1 LDAEPGRSFG
11 SALTRNTED
20 GVSLSIFLQQ
30 LINGVSLGS
39 LYSLIAIG
47 YTMVY
52 GILRLINF
60 AHGDVLMMGC
70 YFAFYGVLIF
80 SLPWWVS
87 FPVALAVTALLG
99 VAIDRGAYLPVR
111 KAPRISALITAI
123 GVSFLLENLALVV
136 FGGRPKAFHRPA
148 VLGHVL
154 QWGEVQMITLSLWIP
169 AITLLLILVLLAIIF
184 RTRTGRAMRAISR
197 DMETVR
203 LMGVDV
209 NRITSITFALGS
221 ALAAAGGILWALKYP
236 QIDPYMGIVPGLK
249 AFVAAVLGGIGN
261 VAGAAIGGLLLGVL
275 EIMLIA
281 FMPGLAGYKDAFA
294 FLILIGIL
302 LFRPIGIMGE
312 KLPE

>member
-1 LDAEPGRSFG
+1 MTF
-11 SALTRNTED
+11 
-20 GVSLSIFLQQ
+20 SIFLQQ
-30 LINGVSLGS
+30 LINGISLGS
-39 LYSLIAIG
+39 LYGLVAIG

-60 AHGDVLMMGC
+60 AHGDVLMIGC
-70 YFAFYGVLIF
+70 YLAFYAFLIF

-87 FPVALAVTALLG
+87 FPMAILFTALLG
-99 VAIDRGAYLPVR
+99 IALDRGAYLPVR

-123 GVSFLLENLALVV
+123 GVSFLLENLALVL

-148 VLGHVL
+148 LFGQVIE
-154 QWGEVQMITLSLWIP
+154 WGDLYFLTLSIWIPTITLFSI
-169 AITLLLILVLLAIIF
+169 ILLLLVVY
-184 RTRTGRAMRAISR
+184 RTRTGMAMRAISR

-221 ALAAAGGILWALKYP
+221 ALAAAGGIMWALKFP
-236 QIDPYMGIVPGLK
+236 QIDPYMGIIPGLK
-249 AFVAAVLGGIGN
+249 GFVAAVLGGIGN
-261 VAGAAIGGLLLGVL
+261 VIGAALGGLLLGLL
-275 EIMLIA
+275 EIMLVA
-281 FMPGLAGYKDAFA
+281 LLPSLGGYKDAFA

-312 KLPE
+312 KLPD

>member
-1 LDAEPGRSFG
+1 MSF
-11 SALTRNTED
+11 SNL
-20 GVSLSIFLQQ
+20 LQQ
-30 LINGVSLGS
+30 LINGLSLGS
-39 LYSLIAIG
+39 LYGLIAIG

-70 YFAFYGVLIF
+70 YFAFYAILIF
-80 SLPWWVS
+80 SLPWWAS
-87 FPVALAVTALLG
+87 FPISILLTALLG
-99 VAIDRGAYLPVR
+99 IAIDRGAYLPVR
-111 KAPRISALITAI
+111 RAPRISALITAI
-123 GVSFLLENLALVV
+123 GLSFLLENLALVI
-136 FGGRPKAFHRPA
+136 FGGRPKAFGRPA
-148 VLGHVL
+148 LF
-154 QWGEVQMITLSLWIP
+154 GEVLVWGDVRFLTLSLWIP
-169 AITLLLILVLLAIIF
+169 AITFFLIVFLLFVVY
-184 RTRTGRAMRAISR
+184 RTRTGMAMRAVSR

-236 QIDPYMGIVPGLK
+236 QIDPYMGIIPGLK

-261 VAGAAIGGLLLGVL
+261 VAGAALGGLLLGIL
-275 EIMLIA
+275 EILLVAM
-281 FMPGLAGYKDAFA
+281 MPSLAGYKDAFA

-302 LFRPIGIMGE
+302 LFRPTGIMGE

>member
-1 LDAEPGRSFG
+1 MAFQ
-11 SALTRNTED
+11 T
-20 GVSLSIFLQQ
+20 FLQQ

-39 LYSLIAIG
+39 LYGLVAIG

-60 AHGDVLMMGC
+60 AHGDVLMVGC
-70 YFAFYGVLIF
+70 YFAFYAILIF
-80 SLPWWVS
+80 SLPWYAS
-87 FPVALAVTALLG
+87 FLVAILLTALLG
-99 VAIDRGAYLPVR
+99 IAIDRGAYLPVR

-123 GVSFLLENLALVV
+123 GVSFLLENLALVI
-136 FGGRPKAFHRPA
+136 FGGRPKAFYRPPIFGK
-148 VLGHVL
+148 VIE
-154 QWGEVQMITLSLWIP
+154 WGDLHFLVLSLWIP
-169 AITLLLILVLLAIIF
+169 VITFVLILFLLLIIY
-184 RTRTGRAMRAISR
+184 RTRTGMAMRAISR

-221 ALAAAGGILWALKYP
+221 ALAAAGGIMWALKYP

-261 VAGAAIGGLLLGVL
+261 VIGAALGGFLLGLL
-275 EIMLIA
+275 EIMLVA
-281 FMPGLAGYKDAFA
+281 LMPSLGGYKDAFA

-312 KLPE
+312 KLPD

>member
-1 LDAEPGRSFG
+1 MTFQM
-11 SALTRNTED
+11 
-20 GVSLSIFLQQ
+20 FLQQ

-39 LYSLIAIG
+39 LYGLIAIG

-60 AHGDVLMMGC
+60 AHGDVLMVGC
-70 YFAFYGVLIF
+70 YFAFYAILIF
-80 SLPWWVS
+80 SLPWYAS
-87 FPVALAVTALLG
+87 FLVAIFLTALLG
-99 VAIDRGAYLPVR
+99 IAIDRGAYLPVR

-123 GVSFLLENLALVV
+123 GVSFLLENLALII
-136 FGGRPKAFHRPA
+136 FGGRPKAFYRPPIFGK
-148 VLGHVL
+148 VIE
-154 QWGEVQMITLSLWIP
+154 WGDLHFLTLSLWIP
-169 AITLLLILVLLAIIF
+169 GITFILIIFLLLIVY
-184 RTRTGRAMRAISR
+184 RTRTGMAMRAIAR

-221 ALAAAGGILWALKYP
+221 ALAAAGGIMWALKFP

-261 VAGAAIGGLLLGVL
+261 VIGAALGGFLLGLL
-275 EIMLIA
+275 EIMLVA
-281 FMPGLAGYKDAFA
+281 LMPSLGGYKDAFA

-312 KLPE
+312 KLPD

>member
-1 LDAEPGRSFG
+1 M
-11 SALTRNTED
+11 T
-20 GVSLSIFLQQ
+20 LSIFLQQ
-30 LINGVSLGS
+30 LINGISLGS
-39 LYSLIAIG
+39 LYGLVAIG

-70 YFAFYGVLIF
+70 YFAFYGILIF
-80 SLPWWVS
+80 SLPWWAS
-87 FPVALAVTALLG
+87 FLAAILLTALLG
-99 VAIDRGAYLPVR
+99 VIIDRGAYLPVR

-123 GVSFLLENLALVV
+123 GVSFLLEHLGLVI
-136 FGGRPKAFHRPA
+136 FGGRAKAFYRPPIFGA
-148 VLGHVL
+148 VFE
-154 QWGEVQMITLSLWIP
+154 WGEIRFIALTLWIP
-169 AITLLLILVLLAIIF
+169 LVTLFLVLGLLYIVY
-184 RTRTGRAMRAISR
+184 RTRIGRAMRAISR

-221 ALAAAGGILWALKYP
+221 ALAAAGGIMWALKFP
-236 QIDPYMGIVPGLK
+236 QIDPYMGIIPGIK

-261 VAGAAIGGLLLGVL
+261 VAGAALGGLLLGIL

-281 FMPGLAGYKDAFA
+281 LMPSLAGYKDAFA
-294 FLILIGIL
+294 FLILIVIL

-312 KLPE
+312 RLPE

>member
-1 LDAEPGRSFG
+1 MAFQ
-11 SALTRNTED
+11 T
-20 GVSLSIFLQQ
+20 FLQQ

-39 LYSLIAIG
+39 LYGLVAIG

-60 AHGDVLMMGC
+60 AHGDVLMVGC
-70 YFAFYGVLIF
+70 YFAFYAILIF
-80 SLPWWVS
+80 SLPWYAS
-87 FPVALAVTALLG
+87 FLVAILLTALLG
-99 VAIDRGAYLPVR
+99 IVIDRGAYLPVR

-123 GVSFLLENLALVV
+123 GVSFLLENLALVI
-136 FGGRPKAFHRPA
+136 FGGRPKAFYRPPIFGK
-148 VLGHVL
+148 VIE
-154 QWGEVQMITLSLWIP
+154 WGDLHFLVLSLWIP
-169 AITLLLILVLLAIIF
+169 FITFVLILFLLLIIY
-184 RTRTGRAMRAISR
+184 RTRTGMAMRAISR

-221 ALAAAGGILWALKYP
+221 ALAAAGGIMWALKFP
-236 QIDPYMGIVPGLK
+236 QIDPYMGIIPGLK

-261 VAGAAIGGLLLGVL
+261 VIGAALGGFLLGLL
-275 EIMLIA
+275 EIMLVA
-281 FMPGLAGYKDAFA
+281 LMPSLGGYKDAFA

-312 KLPE
+312 KLPD

>member
-1 LDAEPGRSFG
+1 MTFQM
-11 SALTRNTED
+11 
-20 GVSLSIFLQQ
+20 FLQQ

-39 LYSLIAIG
+39 LYGLIAIG

-60 AHGDVLMMGC
+60 AHGDVLMVGC
-70 YFAFYGVLIF
+70 YFAFYALLIF
-80 SLPWWVS
+80 SLPWYAS
-87 FPVALAVTALLG
+87 FLVAILLTALLG
-99 VAIDRGAYLPVR
+99 IAIDRGAYLPVR

-123 GVSFLLENLALVV
+123 GVSFLLENLALVI
-136 FGGRPKAFHRPA
+136 FGGRPKAFYRPPIFGK
-148 VLGHVL
+148 VIE
-154 QWGEVQMITLSLWIP
+154 WGDLHFLTLSLWIP
-169 AITLLLILVLLAIIF
+169 AITFILIIFLLLIVY
-184 RTRTGRAMRAISR
+184 RTRTGMAMRAISR

-221 ALAAAGGILWALKYP
+221 ALAAAGGIMWALRFP

-261 VAGAAIGGLLLGVL
+261 VIGAALGGFLLGLL
-275 EIMLIA
+275 EIMLVA
-281 FMPGLAGYKDAFA
+281 LMPSLGGYKDAFA

-312 KLPE
+312 KLPD

>member
-1 LDAEPGRSFG
+1 MTFQM
-11 SALTRNTED
+11 
-20 GVSLSIFLQQ
+20 FLQQ
-30 LINGVSLGS
+30 IINGVSLGS
-39 LYSLIAIG
+39 LYGLIAIG

-60 AHGDVLMMGC
+60 AHGDVLMVGC
-70 YFAFYGVLIF
+70 YFAFYAILIF
-80 SLPWWVS
+80 SLPWYAS
-87 FPVALAVTALLG
+87 FLVAIFLTALLG
-99 VAIDRGAYLPVR
+99 IAIDRGAYLPVR

-123 GVSFLLENLALVV
+123 GVSFLLENLALVI
-136 FGGRPKAFHRPA
+136 FGGRPKAFYRPPIFGK
-148 VLGHVL
+148 VIE
-154 QWGEVQMITLSLWIP
+154 WGDLHFLTLSLWIP
-169 AITLLLILVLLAIIF
+169 GITFILIIFLLLIVY
-184 RTRTGRAMRAISR
+184 RTRTGMAMRAIAR

-221 ALAAAGGILWALKYP
+221 ALAAAGGIMWALKFP

-261 VAGAAIGGLLLGVL
+261 VIGAALGGFLLGLL
-275 EIMLIA
+275 EIMLVA
-281 FMPGLAGYKDAFA
+281 LMPSLGGYKDAFA

-312 KLPE
+312 KLPD